1 MVDVVGHFSERSSR
15 CSMSERS
22 KCCVF
27 LLASPLLQDSLSPST
42 VSSPSCFVSQIIGAE
57 DDYFGSD
64 QEQVGPKYIQNKGKH
79 ITYLVLI
86 YLLLIENFFFFFYI
100 LYRNSGACKGMSQ
113 KNLVVKG

>member
-1 MVDVVGHFSERSSR
+1 MRDLRA
-15 CSMSERS
+15 
-22 KCCVF
+22 VF
-27 LLASPLLQDSLSPST
+27 LLSPPLQDSLSPSA
-42 VSSPSCFVSQIIGAE
+42 VSSPSSRFVSHIIGAE
-57 DDYFGSD
+57 DDYFDSD